1 MISLRHLYGGYNMSD
16 NIAIK
21 IVGGKDVI
29 IPKATTLLDLSKDH
43 SHTRPLPI
51 LVATVDN
58 ELQDL
63 SRQLLTDSTVE
74 FLDISDPNGFRT
86 YQRSLTFLMIYAA
99 KSVLGKKTRVTVI
112 HSINKNYYCE
122 LPDHNEPSE
131 ELLAEI
137 EAVMREAISK
147 DIPIQKFALQKEAA
161 LSLAA
166 EFGLDDKIKMLKYH
180 HNLTVSFY
188 KLDWFY
194 NYFYGEMAP
203 STACLGQFKLHK
215 RSKGFMLQ
223 FPDVSLGYDF
233 ATLPKNTKISEVFE
247 ESNQWARIV
256 GADTVGSLNDN
267 LCKSGNGTI
276 IRIAEALHE
285 KKVALL
291 ADRIINEHRRIVLI
305 AGPTSSGKTTFAARL
320 STQLRAAGAVPSVI
334 GLDNYYH
341 DRGDGRI
348 PRDEFGNEDYETIKA
363 IDTALITNNLQAL
376 LKGEQVE
383 IPSFNFLT
391 GKREYKGRHMQ
402 LAPHDVLILE
412 GIHGLNDEISCGISS
427 NDKFKIFISAL
438 TQINLDD
445 HNRIP
450 TTDTRLVRRIVRDYQ
465 YRGTTA
471 KDTIDRWP
479 SVLRGEKKYIYP
491 HQEAADAFF
500 NSALV
505 YEMCVLKQY
514 AEPLLYDITPEAP
527 QYTEARR
534 LIKFLSSFL
543 CIPSENI
550 PVNSILR
557 EFVGGSC
564 FSH

>member
-1 MISLRHLYGGYNMSD
+1 MKDKITID
-16 NIAIK
+16 
-21 IVGGKDVI
+21 IVGSGKTSV
-29 IPKATTLLDLSKDH
+29 PKGITLLEVSK
-43 SHTRPLPI
+43 TQTKPWPI

-63 SRQLLTDSTVE
+63 SRRLLFDSTVD
-74 FLDISDPNGFRT
+74 FLDISDPNGYRT

-99 KSVLGKKTRVTVI
+99 KSVLGKKARVVVT

-122 LPDHNEPSE
+122 LPDHPEPTK
-131 ELLAEI
+131 ELLEEI
-137 EAVMREAISK
+137 ERIMRETVAK
-147 DIPIQKFALQKEAA
+147 DIPIEKHTLQKEAA
-161 LSLAA
+161 IKLASD
-166 EFGLDDKIKMLKYH
+166 FGLEDKEKMLKYR
-180 HNLTVSFY
+180 HNLSVSFY

-203 STACLGQFKLHK
+203 STDCLSQYKLIK
-215 RSKGFMLQ
+215 RSNGFMLQ
-223 FPDVSLGYDF
+223 FPDASLGYEF
-233 ATLPKNTKISEVFE
+233 AELPQNTKVEEVFE
-247 ESNQWARIV
+247 EANQWARIV
-256 GADTVGSLNDN
+256 NADTVGALNDN
-267 LCKSGNGTI
+267 LCKSGNGMI

-291 ADRIINEHRRIVLI
+291 ADRIVNEHRRIVLI
-305 AGPTSSGKTTFAARL
+305 AGPTSSGKTTFAVRL
-320 STQLRAAGAVPSVI
+320 STQLRAIGAVPSVI

-341 DRGDGRI
+341 NRGDGRI

-363 IDTALITNNLQAL
+363 IDTALITKNLQAL
-376 LKGEQVE
+376 LLGEGVE
-383 IPSFNFLT
+383 LPTFNFLT
-391 GKREYKGRHMQ
+391 GKREYKGRYMQ
-402 LAPHDVLILE
+402 LAPQDVLILE
-412 GIHGLNDEISCGISS
+412 GIHGLNDEISRGVADQ
-427 NDKFKIFISAL
+427 DKFKIFISAL
-438 TQINLDD
+438 TQINIDD

-471 KDTIDRWP
+471 ADTIDRWP
-479 SVLRGEKKYIYP
+479 SVLRGEAKYIYP
-491 HQEAADAFF
+491 HQEAADEFF

-514 AEPLLYDITPEAP
+514 AEPLLFDITQDAP

-550 PVNSILR
+550 PANSILR